1 MKLIR
6 EFIMLAFLLIFLIVA
21 LMINLSFFSHLS
33 IQKSVE
39 QNEIAI
45 KQEPKPIKNQKGKQI
60 FKNNCAA
67 CHNRNM
73 QDGLIGPALG
83 GVRERWKDNDATI
96 YNFIRNSQAVIKS
109 SDSYA
114 RDLFAKWKTSMPPF
128 LNLKDEEIKAI
139 LDYIDEIY
147 YR

>member
-1 MKLIR
+1 
-6 EFIMLAFLLIFLIVA
+6 LIVA

-83 GVRERWKDNDATI
+83 GVRERWKDNDANI
-96 YNFIRNSQAVIKS
+96 YDFIRNPQAVIKS
-109 SDSYA
+109 GNGYA
-114 RDLFAKWKTSMPPF
+114 KNLFKKWTPNEMPPF
-128 LNLKDEEIKAI
+128 LNLKDEEIEAI